1 MPQKAR
7 TLTVF
12 GSTGSIGTQTLQVL
26 ADAKSCDDL
35 AEIELFAIV
44 ANGSVDILVEQV
56 RRHRP
61 SVVGIADVSRY
72 KELKG
77 LLAKESVEVL
87 CGDEIYDLAR
97 QSDLVMNAVT
107 GFAGVPVTEA
117 ALTSGGRLANANK
130 ESIVAAGDLVEPWRI
145 QGESELIPVDS
156 EHSAIYQV
164 LGSSELANRSLKRL
178 VITASGGPFRG
189 YSQEELEAVTLQDAL
204 EHPTWRMGPKN
215 TIDSSTLANKGL
227 EVIEAHYLFAV
238 PYDQIEV
245 VVHPQ
250 SVVHSMVEYSDG
262 TVLAQLS
269 MPDMKLP
276 ISLSLYHP
284 QRSLTPYGAMNWRE
298 HLSLEFFP
306 PDHER
311 FPALELA
318 YEAGKLGSGG
328 TCWFN
333 ASNEIAVESFISGAL
348 AWKEVAKLLELSMDR
363 YEKCNIW
370 SVEDVIS
377 IDRRA
382 REVARTVVEE
392 IS

>member
-1 MPQKAR
+1 MPQNAR
-7 TLTVF
+7 KLAVF
-12 GSTGSIGTQTLQVL
+12 GSTGSIGTQTLRVL
-26 ADAKSCDDL
+26 ADAKSCDNL

-44 ANGSVDILVEQV
+44 ANSSIDVLVEQV

-61 SVVGIADVSRY
+61 SIVGIADLSHYRDL
-72 KELKG
+72 KEL
-77 LLAKESVEVL
+77 LSNDEVEVVG
-87 CGDEIYDLAR
+87 GDEIYDLAR

-107 GFAGVPVTEA
+107 GFSGVPVTEA

-145 QGESELIPVDS
+145 KGGSELIPVDS

-164 LGSSELANRSLKRL
+164 LGSSELAKRSVKRL
-178 VITASGGPFRG
+178 VITASGGPFRTF
-189 YSQEELEAVTLQDAL
+189 SHDELDAVTLQDAL

-227 EVIEAHYLFAV
+227 EVIEAHYLFAM

-250 SVVHSMVEYSDG
+250 SVVHSMVEYCDG

-284 QRSLTPYGAMNWRE
+284 YRSLTPYGSMNWRE
-298 HLSLEFFP
+298 HSTLEFFP
-306 PDHER
+306 PDLAR
-311 FPALELA
+311 FPALGIA

-333 ASNEIAVESFISGAL
+333 ASNEIAVESFISGAI

-363 YEKCNIW
+363 FEKCNIS
-370 SVEDVIS
+370 SVNDVIS

-382 REVARTVVEE
+382 REVARKVVEE